1 MSDPLSVP
9 DSPSQLTDENLP
21 KEREQFIRFHLEPET
36 TALLPILQLGEVLNI
51 PINQIVPIFQ
61 MPAWV
66 MGVYNW
72 RGEILWVV
80 DLGQLVG
87 LTPCYQQS
95 FSTSTYTTIILHA
108 ASHNSLSSSNRNQ
121 VLGII
126 VNQIEEIEWCNLE
139 QIQSPPS
146 TIAVDGMLPFLRGY
160 WMKSDEE
167 MLAIIDG
174 EAILAAMPKPNI

>member
-1 MSDPLSVP
+1 MSDSLSVS
-9 DSPSQLTDENLP
+9 DSPSRLTQGSSPE
-21 KEREQFIRFHLEPET
+21 KKEQFIRFHLEPET

-51 PINQIVPIFQ
+51 PIDQIVPIFQ

-95 FSTSTYTTIILHA
+95 FSTSTYTTILLNA
-108 ASHNSLSSSNRNQ
+108 ASDKSPSSSENNQ

-126 VNQIEEIEWCNLE
+126 VNRIEEIEWCNLD

-146 TIAVDGMLPFLRGY
+146 TIAVDGMLTFLRGY
-160 WMKSDEE
+160 WMKSDDE
-167 MLAIIDG
+167 MLAVIDSD
-174 EAILAAMPKPNI
+174 AILAAMPKPNI